1 MSLNKN
7 IRLMED
13 VLSVLFIFFASLTLF
28 IIVKGITTF
37 TMIDRNRVESNFRF
51 IENMDEQDSK
61 LD

>member
-7 IRLMED
+7 IRMMED
-13 VLSVLFIFFASLTLF
+13 LLSVLFIFFASLTLF

-51 IENMDEQDSK
+51 IENMDKQDSK

>member
-1 MSLNKN
+1 M
-7 IRLMED
+7 MED
-13 VLSVLFIFFASLTLF
+13 VLSVLFLCFSSLTLF

-37 TMIDRNRVESNFRF
+37 TMIDRNCVESNFRF